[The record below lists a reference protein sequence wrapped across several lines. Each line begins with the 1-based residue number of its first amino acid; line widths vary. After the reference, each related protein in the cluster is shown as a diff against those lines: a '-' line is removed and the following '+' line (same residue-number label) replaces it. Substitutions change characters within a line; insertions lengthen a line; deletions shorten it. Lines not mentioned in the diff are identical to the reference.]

1 MSDFSIAG
9 ILRSPSYSPNHI
21 GSDAAILTSVCAS
34 LRKRGCPVTIYSEA
48 ELMDGKVSEKIII
61 NMCRERRSIAMLQQM
76 EDSGALVINSAYGTE
91 NCKRGRMAPRLIPG
105 GIPYVDSVTIDTDR
119 SVTDRLADMGMNQCW
134 VKRADFHSMHKE
146 DITFA
151 RNATMAQEVLQE
163 YFLRG
168 IRTAVVERHIEGNLV
183 KFYGVGG
190 TTFFRYHYP
199 LDPDDRI
206 AAQPAYEFDHEALNK
221 AADKAARIVG
231 VDIYG
236 GDCIVTPE
244 GNFTIINFNDW
255 PSFSPFRADA
265 TKAIAKFILAK
276 IKKKFSTK

>member
-1 MSDFSIAG
+1 
-9 ILRSPSYSPNHI
+9 
-21 GSDAAILTSVCAS
+21 
-34 LRKRGCPVTIYSEA
+34 
-48 ELMDGKVSEKIII
+48 
-61 NMCRERRSIAMLQQM
+61 
-76 EDSGALVINSAYGTE
+76 
-91 NCKRGRMAPRLIPG
+91 
-105 GIPYVDSVTIDTDR
+105 
-119 SVTDRLADMGMNQCW
+119 
-134 VKRADFHSMHKE
+134 MHKE

-199 LDPDDRI
+199 LDPDDSI

-236 GDCIVTPE
+236 GDCIVTPD

>member
-91 NCKRGRMAPRLIPG
+91 NCKRGRMAPRLIQG

-151 RNATMAQEVLQE
+151 RNLT
-163 YFLRG
+163 R
-168 IRTAVVERHIEGNLV
+168 
-183 KFYGVGG
+183 
-190 TTFFRYHYP
+190 
-199 LDPDDRI
+199 
-206 AAQPAYEFDHEALNK
+206 
-221 AADKAARIVG
+221 
-231 VDIYG
+231 
-236 GDCIVTPE
+236 PE
-244 GNFTIINFNDW
+244 NG
-255 PSFSPFRADA
+255 R
-265 TKAIAKFILAK
+265 
-276 IKKKFSTK
+276 

>member
-91 NCKRGRMAPRLIPG
+91 NCKRGRMAPRLIQG

-221 AADKAARIVG
+221 A
-231 VDIYG
+231 
-236 GDCIVTPE
+236 P
-244 GNFTIINFNDW
+244 
-255 PSFSPFRADA
+255 
-265 TKAIAKFILAK
+265 TKRPG
-276 IKKKFSTK
+276 